1 MKKTILDGTEKEE
14 SGKNVTF
21 LPLETPGELKR
32 VRKIAD
38 EVWPETYRDIITP
51 EQIRYMMEM
60 MYSVPVME
68 KELFSGVFFDLCLV
82 DGEDAG
88 YTSFSA
94 CPDEPGTAKLHKVY
108 LLERF
113 HGQGIGQK
121 MLAHACARCREKGFS
136 RVILAVNKRN
146 VKAQKAYA
154 RAGFA
159 VRESVCKDIGEGF
172 VMDDYI
178 MGKTL

>member
-1 MKKTILDGTEKEE
+1 MDITFEE
-14 SGKNVTF
+14 LT
-21 LPLETPGELKR
+21 TPESLAR
-32 VRKIAD
+32 VRAITNVIWAETFAD
-38 EVWPETYRDIITP
+38 ILSP

-146 VKAQKAYA
+146 VKAQKAYV